1 MQLQLG
7 NAGAIEINDF
17 LAPQSAIISTP
28 AE

>member
-7 NAGAIEINDF
+7 NAGAIEIND
-17 LAPQSAIISTP
+17 LLTPQSAIITTP